1 MGCEPH
7 SAFSRARVF
16 VVLVFSILMPPRK
29 PAKDG
34 EKEAASIGEVVRD
47 EESMKTL
54 QRFLGREKEASD
66 GSKAGTLPVFQ

>member
-16 VVLVFSILMPPRK
+16 VVLVVFSILMP

-34 EKEAASIGEVVRD
+34 EKEAASKGEVVRD
-47 EESMKTL
+47 EESVKTL

-66 GSKAGTLPVFQ
+66 RSKAGTLPVFQ